1 MDFLQGVLRVSWIYF
16 FLIQYHYKM
25 TQYSSLNLK
34 CSNPYINKLKS
45 VIKTAAEVMLNFSLN
60 VIGNSDYETSF
71 SHKLLLNE
79 RQVLRFAN
87 FCK

>member
-1 MDFLQGVLRVSWIYF
+1 
-16 FLIQYHYKM
+16 M
-25 TQYSSLNLK
+25 TQYSRLNLK

>member
-1 MDFLQGVLRVSWIYF
+1 MNLF

-34 CSNPYINKLKS
+34 CSYPYINKLKS
-45 VIKTAAEVMLNFSLN
+45 GIKTAAEVILNFSLN
-60 VIGNSDYETSF
+60 VMGDSDYETSF

-79 RQVLRFAN
+79 RPVLRFCKLLQIILGKDSN
-87 FCK
+87 FL

>member
-79 RQVLRFAN
+79 RQALRFAN

>member
-1 MDFLQGVLRVSWIYF
+1 
-16 FLIQYHYKM
+16 M

-71 SHKLLLNE
+71 KVCKLL
-79 RQVLRFAN
+79 QIILRKDSN
-87 FCK
+87 FLLKKK